1 MLDTADGGQM
11 RINVLGPVELRD
23 GTVAPS
29 AVRGGRRRA
38 LLAALLLHAN
48 RPVPRSMLVE
58 AVWDDHPPPS
68 VSANIRTYAADLR
81 RALGPA
87 SDGRV
92 RVVGDQR
99 GYAIEVRPG
108 ELDLL
113 DFRRLADAGREAL
126 HRRDRD
132 RAAAHLGEAVDLWRG
147 RAFEGVELGS
157 WAEAEVRALEERRW
171 SVLSAWADVRTAL
184 GRFDDLDVRLR
195 EMVAERPLAER
206 AWVRLMLVLERTGR
220 ASEALAAFEEASAAL
235 GDGLGTEP
243 GPELRAAHDRVR
255 PAPSP
260 PAPSRS
266 APLPPVP
273 SLPAS
278 SLSAPSPPGP
288 VVAPAPRGVVCSL
301 PTRPTVAGRA
311 DAVADLRRALSAP
324 DRPVGVALSGLAGSG
339 KTAVALHVAAGLEER
354 FPDGLL
360 YLGLGG
366 PDPECPTEALGT
378 LLGSLGVRPADLP
391 HGPCGRSHLLR
402 LLLARRSVLV
412 VLDDV
417 ADSAQV
423 RPLLPGVGASR
434 VLVVSRRRLADLAGV
449 ASRRLG
455 PLPPEGSLQ
464 VLASLL
470 GQERLRREP
479 EHAERLARACGGM
492 PGALRIVAT
501 RLAVRPEQSLGVLAS
516 RLADPA
522 ARLDEMVAGDCSV
535 RDALGATC
543 AGLSPEERRA
553 ALLIASAGPRLLAAE
568 SIARLLRLPPARADL
583 LIEGLICANV
593 LVTVHASVDPPRYRL
608 DELVALH
615 LREVAAAEARS
626 PRSARP
632 RVDAG

>member
-1 MLDTADGGQM
+1 M
-11 RINVLGPVELRD
+11 RINVLGPVELLD
-23 GTVAPS
+23 GTAEPPV
-29 AVRGGRRRA
+29 VRGGRRRA
-38 LLAALLLHAN
+38 LLAALLLHAG

-58 AVWDDHPPPS
+58 AVWDGDPPS
-68 VSANIRTYAADLR
+68 SVAANVRTYAADLR
-81 RALGPA
+81 RLLGPA
-87 SDGRV
+87 PDGRV
-92 RVVGDQR
+92 RVVADQR
-99 GYAIEVRPG
+99 GYAIDVRPG

-126 HRRDRD
+126 HTRDRD
-132 RAAAHLGEAVDLWRG
+132 RAAAHLGEAVGLWRG

-171 SVLSAWADVRTAL
+171 SVRTAWVDVRTAL

-206 AWVRLMLVLERTGR
+206 AWARLMLVLERTGR
-220 ASEALAAFEEASAAL
+220 GSEALAAFEEASAAL
-235 GDGLGTEP
+235 RDGLGTGP

-260 PAPSRS
+260 
-266 APLPPVP
+266 
-273 SLPAS
+273 
-278 SLSAPSPPGP
+278 SAPSPSPVAPSP
-288 VVAPAPRGVVCSL
+288 VVPPPERPVASPPRAVVCSL
-301 PTRPTVAGRA
+301 PTRPAVAGRD
-311 DAVADLRRALSAP
+311 DAVADLRRALAAP

-339 KTAVALHVAAGLEER
+339 KTAVALQVATGLEER
-354 FPDGLL
+354 FPDGRL

-366 PDPECPTEALGT
+366 PRPECPAEALGT

-391 HGPCGRSHLLR
+391 HGPSGRSHLFR

-434 VLVVSRRRLADLAGV
+434 VLVVSRRRLTDLVGL
-449 ASRRLG
+449 ASRSLG

-464 VLASLL
+464 VLAGLL
-470 GQERLRREP
+470 GEERIHREP
-479 EHAERLARACGGM
+479 EQAERLARACGGM
-492 PGALRIVAT
+492 PGALRIVAA
-501 RLAVRPEQSLGVLAS
+501 RLAVRPEQSLGVLAA

-522 ARLDEMVAGDCSV
+522 ARLDEMVAEDCSV
-535 RDALGATC
+535 RDALAATC
-543 AGLSPEERRA
+543 AELSTDERRA
-553 ALLIASAGPRLLAAE
+553 ALLLAAAGPRLLTAE
-568 SIARLLRLPPARADL
+568 SVARLLRLPPARADRVV
-583 LIEGLICANV
+583 EGLICANV
-593 LVTVHASVDPPRYRL
+593 LVTAHASVDPPRYRL

-626 PRSARP
+626 PRTARP
-632 RVDAG
+632 RVEVG